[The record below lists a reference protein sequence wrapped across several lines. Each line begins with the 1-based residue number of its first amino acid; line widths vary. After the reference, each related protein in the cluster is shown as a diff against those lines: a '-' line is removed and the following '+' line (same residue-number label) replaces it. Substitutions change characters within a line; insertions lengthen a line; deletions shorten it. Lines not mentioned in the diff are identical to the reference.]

1 MIISTPKVQQRI
13 ILTHAYADY
22 SKGLYRYAVSKTSN
36 EALADDLVQNTF
48 VKTWSYLERGE
59 EIARMESFL
68 YHVLKA
74 LIIDE
79 YRKRKS
85 TSLDTLLEKGFE
97 PSLDDIDRQIDIVDG
112 AKVMALIAELP
123 PLYQE
128 VMWLRY
134 MKELS
139 LKEIAEIT
147 GQSRNAI
154 AVQSYRGLEKLKALH
169 ETRIDACSKSD
180 TRPLVRTGKSRE
192 V

>member
-1 MIISTPKVQQRI
+1 MITSTPKVQQRI
-13 ILTHAYADY
+13 ILTHAYTDY

-79 YRKRKS
+79 YRRRKS
-85 TSLDTLLEKGFE
+85 ASLDTLLEKGFE
-97 PSLDDIDRQIDIVDG
+97 PSLDDMDRQIDMVDG
-112 AKVMALIAELP
+112 AKVMALITELP

-139 LKEIAEIT
+139 LKEIADIT
-147 GQSRNAI
+147 GQSKNAI
-154 AVQSYRGLEKLKALH
+154 AVQTYRGLEKLKALH
-169 ETRIDACSKSD
+169 ETRVDACSK
-180 TRPLVRTGKSRE
+180 
-192 V
+192 